1 MDAFGL
7 LIAAKV
13 LLLVDERVVSVLR
26 PCDVN
31 MGRVGR
37 KNTAQKLGPLASAT
51 MEIRTIK
58 R

>member
-7 LIAAKV
+7 LIATKV

-31 MGRVGR
+31 MCRVGR
-37 KNTAQKLGPLASAT
+37 KKHGPKVGPLGIGYYGDSND
-51 MEIRTIK
+51 
-58 R
+58 